1 MVMGDMEMRCQLLVI
16 GGGPGGI
23 SAALRAAELGLD
35 VALVDNGP
43 GPGGHCLHSGC
54 LPTKHL
60 LDLAHLLDSAREAAS
75 LGIDFAPPALDY
87 TKVRSAL
94 MRRIETESLR
104 LSESL
109 KKTGILLL
117 RGSAQFADSRRVRVS
132 GGDISRLRFEKVI
145 IAVGS
150 RPRPLPGATIGGPVL
165 DLSGLWA
172 TNELPPCITVV
183 GGGYIGIEL
192 ATILAAL
199 GSRVT
204 LLEKKNRLL
213 ARADEDLTA
222 PLAAH
227 LASRL
232 AAIHLD
238 CQVTALSPAEGGV
251 VIHCRQGGQAT
262 EIRDHAVLAAIGR
275 LPAGDDL
282 ALDNTS
288 VLRDKHGFVVVN
300 DRQQTA
306 DPAIFAVGDI
316 IGGDLLAHAAVR
328 QGRVAAEVAA
338 GHDSAF
344 DVRAVPHLI
353 HARPQLAW
361 CGLTETEAR
370 QRHIP
375 HQVQRLLRPFS
386 GEIEAAASQGFFA
399 KLLTEP
405 QSGRVLGVGL
415 VGEQLEGYIG
425 EAALAVEV
433 GALAEDLALV
443 LHPFPASGGL

>member
-60 LDLAHLLDSAREAAS
+60 LHLAHLLDAAKEAAW
-75 LGIDFAPPALDY
+75 LGIDFSPPHLDL
-87 TKVRSAL
+87 TKVRAAL
-94 MRRIETESLR
+94 AHQIEAESQR
-104 LSESL
+104 LEQRL
-109 KKTGILLL
+109 KKSGILQL
-117 RGSAQFADSRRVRVS
+117 RGTAQFTDSRRVRIN
-132 GGDISRLRFEKVI
+132 GGDISLLRFDQAI

-150 RPRPLPGATIGGPVL
+150 TPCPLPGAAIGGPVF
-165 DLSGLWA
+165 DLPRLWA
-172 TNELPPCITVV
+172 ASTLPSSITVV
-183 GGGYIGIEL
+183 GGGYVGLEL
-192 ATILAAL
+192 ATILAAF
-199 GSRVT
+199 GSHVT
-204 LLEKKNRLL
+204 LLEKKSRLL
-213 ARADEDLTA
+213 GKADEDLIA

-238 CQVTALSPAEGGV
+238 CQVTGLSSVAEGV
-251 VIHCRQGGQAT
+251 IIHCRQGGQT
-262 EIRDHAVLAAIGR
+262 SEIRDQAVLAAIGR
-275 LPAGDDL
+275 CPAGDDL
-282 ALDNTS
+282 VLDRTA
-288 VLRDKHGFVVVN
+288 VLRDKRGFVEVN
-300 DRQQTA
+300 ERQQTA

-316 IGGDLLAHAAVR
+316 VGGDLLAHAAVR
-328 QGRVAAEVAA
+328 QGRVAAEVVA

-353 HARPQLAW
+353 HTRPQLAW
-361 CGLTETEAR
+361 CGLTEKEALD
-370 QRHIP
+370 RHIP
-375 HQVQRLLRPFS
+375 HRVLRLVRPFS
-386 GEIEAAASQGFFA
+386 GEIGATTNQGFFA

-425 EAALAVEV
+425 EAALAVEM

-443 LHPFPASGGL
+443 LHPFPHLHGM